1 MNEQLLQTIKQL
13 EIKKEPEEQTLEVA
27 NQSYTKNQLAHF
39 IDRHDLSIAKSW
51 KKAEIVTALTDW
63 MEKARVDLL
72 NSEPELL
79 SFYSQNLVKAERS
92 FDTYNSNLSDSD
104 LERVLLLIDY
114 GLAYNVDGQLWLPG
128 ETAGAVSNI
137 EAVPEQQDEADT
149 NQTDA
154 PENKPEQS
162 SQAKKRAQTPPP
174 SVFTEETVAQ
184 KKQTRLNYLKKQAK
198 KKKRK
203 KRN

>member
-72 NSEPELL
+72 NSEPDLL
-79 SFYSQNLVKAERS
+79 SFYSQDLMQAKQS
-92 FDTYNSNLSDSD
+92 FDTYNDKLSDSE

-114 GLAYNVDGQLWLPG
+114 GLAYNVNGQLWVPG
-128 ETAGAVSNI
+128 ETAVAVANK
-137 EAVPEQQDEADT
+137 EVVPEEQTEANT

-154 PENKPEQS
+154 SENKPEQS
-162 SQAKKRAQTPPP
+162 SQAKKLAQTPPP